1 MLIGTLSRLS
11 GLSRDTIRYYE
22 KIGLLLLPKSARRE
36 NGYKDYPEE
45 TLKTLKEILRYKDL
59 GFTLEEI
66 RELLVWNDMGVLDVH
81 KMLKVVELKITGLDE
96 TIEKLHEIKMR
107 LGKEQE
113 MLLRRK
119 TGKVIGLPEMKIAA

>member
-1 MLIGTLSRLS
+1 MLIGTLSKLS

-22 KIGLLLLPKSARRE
+22 KIGLLQLPKSARRE

-119 TGKVIGLPEMKIAA
+119 TGKVIGLPEMKMAA

>member
-22 KIGLLLLPKSARRE
+22 KIGLLLLPKSAKRE

-45 TLKTLKEILRYKDL
+45 TLKTLKKILRYKEL

-66 RELLVWNDMGVLDVH
+66 RELLVWNSMGVLDVH
-81 KMLKVVELKITGLDE
+81 KMLKVVEVKITGLDE
-96 TIEKLHEIKMR
+96 AIEKLHEIKMR

-113 MLLRRK
+113 MLLRKK